1 MKNKISYIAI
11 SVFIAF
17 FSTYKSV
24 AENVTAADSLE
35 ISLLTCSPHSEVY
48 SLYGHTAIRCHDL
61 KTGDDIVVNYG
72 LFSFDQPYFIA
83 RFIFGI
89 TDYMMGI
96 SPFNIFCEQYR
107 YENRGITE
115 QVLNLTAEDKIA
127 IVKAIGENARPEN
140 VTYRYNYFYNNCTT
154 RARDIIVDNI
164 VNGKVEWRGP
174 ADSVA
179 TFRSMTHEWN
189 ENYPWARAGNDLL
202 LGVQADRTTTRSEQQ
217 FLPYNLEKD
226 FAKAVIVENGQEKPL
241 VKQTLTVLPQ
251 GEIENTANFPLS
263 PTVCALIFLAIT
275 IIISISELLTKRHF
289 WIFDAVLMIIT
300 GLAGIVLT
308 LMLFSSHPTVRINL
322 QILLFNPLPLFFVFS
337 VSRKAMKRQDHKWW
351 KIWQLLIVTFI
362 FCSIFQD
369 YAEGMIILAL
379 SLLLRCVFHQLLF
392 KKIAPK
398 GK

>member
-1 MKNKISYIAI
+1 MKNRLSHIAI
-11 SVFIAF
+11 YFLIAF
-17 FSTYKSV
+17 ISTFNSV
-24 AENVTAADSLE
+24 AENVTVPDSLE
-35 ISLLTCSPHSEVY
+35 ISLLTCSPHTEVY

-83 RFIFGI
+83 RFVFGI

-96 SPFNIFCEQYR
+96 SSFDMFCAQYR

-115 QVLNLTAEDKIA
+115 QVLNLTTEDKIA
-127 IVKAIGENARPEN
+127 IVSAISENARPEN

-174 ADSVA
+174 TDSIA

-189 ENYPWARAGNDLL
+189 ENNRWARMGNDLL
-202 LGVQADRTTTRSEQQ
+202 LGVQADKVTTRGEQQ

-226 FAKAVIVENGQEKPL
+226 FANAVIVENGQEKPL
-241 VKQTLTVLPQ
+241 VKQALTVLPE
-251 GEIENTANFPLS
+251 GESVSANGFPLT
-263 PTVCALIFLAIT
+263 PTACALIFLAIT
-275 IIISISELLTKRHF
+275 LIISIIEIITKKHF
-289 WIFDAVLMIIT
+289 WIFDAILMVIT

-308 LMLFSSHPTVRINL
+308 LMLFSSHPTVRINF
-322 QILLFNPLPLFFVFS
+322 QILLFNPLPLFFVFG
-337 VSRKAMKRQDHKWW
+337 VSRKAMRKQDHRWW
-351 KIWQLLIVTFI
+351 KIWQLLIVMFI
-362 FCSIFQD
+362 FCSIFQN

-379 SLLLRCVFHQLLF
+379 SLLLRCVFHHLLYR
-392 KKIAPK
+392 KIAAK
-398 GK
+398 SK